1 MIKKGNEI
9 TKTISYRLKFIDSAR
24 FMASSFSNSINTLAE
39 EIHKFKFKY
48 GHDDKKCETC
58 GIKYKDCKYCL
69 EYAKVKDDLIE
80 CKRLCCNKN

>member
-1 MIKKGNEI
+1 
-9 TKTISYRLKFIDSAR
+9 
-24 FMASSFSNSINTLAE
+24 MASSFSNSINTLAE

-48 GHDDKKCETC
+48 ETC
-58 GIKYKDCKYCL
+58 GIKYKDCEYCL